1 VEQTFWK
8 QFCCVGIASIIIK
21 ERIYCVLI
29 TLAAIFWLM
38 IVVVKGVFDVLS
50 RVHFRGWPSIIKRD
64 VDVLMLL
71 HFKTSVVVM
80 CIFFLCM
87 WEVWLVNRGCCDFL
101 YREESFVI
109 VAAMYE
115 SFLLPYSWKL
125 KHTKNFEPP
134 FSYLYKLC
142 IHGYYKYR
150 VYKIKIRSN

>member
-1 VEQTFWK
+1 V
-8 QFCCVGIASIIIK
+8 
-21 ERIYCVLI
+21 
-29 TLAAIFWLM
+29 FWLLLLLYFGWWF
-38 IVVVKGVFDVLS
+38 VVVKRVSDVLPL
-50 RVHFRGWPSIIKRD
+50 VHFRGWPSIIKRD
-64 VDVLMLL
+64 ADVLMLL
-71 HFKTSVVVM
+71 HSKTSVVVM

-109 VAAMYE
+109 ATATYE

-125 KHTKNFEPP
+125 KHTKNFKPP